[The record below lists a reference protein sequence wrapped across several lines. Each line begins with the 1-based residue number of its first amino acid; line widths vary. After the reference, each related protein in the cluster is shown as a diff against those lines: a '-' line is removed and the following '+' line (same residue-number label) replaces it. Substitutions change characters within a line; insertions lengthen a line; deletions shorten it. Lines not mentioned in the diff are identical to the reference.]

1 MFVREDAR
9 GAKGGT
15 AKVLLDTLL
24 GWARARRIEEIY
36 LGTNEEFLAAH
47 RFYEKHGFAE
57 IPREHLPSKFPDMA
71 VDSKFYVLRVSVP
84 STGGSR
90 YRGRDAKSYP
100 S

>member
-1 MFVREDAR
+1 MPGAR
-9 GAKGGT
+9 RAAPQRSCWTPCSVG
-15 AKVLLDTLL
+15 
-24 GWARARRIEEIY
+24 RARRIEEIY

-57 IPREHLPSKFPDMA
+57 IPREHLPSKFPVMA

-84 STGGSR
+84 STGRSR